1 MNNIKNIF
9 IKIIICIGCGLVS
22 WFALS
27 YIFFPIK
34 FAAPMDVYFKATM
47 THMMPL
53 KAFITIVF
61 ILFSL
66 LIYERRLNKDS
77 ENE

>member
-1 MNNIKNIF
+1 MKNRF
-9 IKIIICIGCGLVS
+9 FKLLVCVFSGAIS
-22 WFALS
+22 WFTLS

-34 FAAPMDVYFKATM
+34 LSAPMDVYFEATM
-47 THMMPL
+47 THMIPL